1 MKKKITIILNYSL
14 HSLGVTEF
22 YVPYKL
28 AYGSI
33 DDPSKRPA
41 KVGPKA
47 ALIFQVELVEVGAA
61 DEEPPSEEL

>member
-1 MKKKITIILNYSL
+1 M
-14 HSLGVTEF
+14 TEF

-47 ALIFQVELVEVGAA
+47 ALIFQVELVEVHRAA
-61 DEEPPSEEL
+61 AEEPPSEEL

>member
-1 MKKKITIILNYSL
+1 M
-14 HSLGVTEF
+14 TEF

-47 ALIFQVELVEVGAA
+47 ALIFQVELVEVSAA